1 MGAEVRGGVVLLSG
15 LLSPQPLVTFVP
27 TPVATFSVRVVKDV
41 HGTEH
46 F

>member
-15 LLSPQPLVTFVP
+15 LSSPQPLVTFVP